1 MSSNDVNPENL
12 SSSEQSPSSHL
23 PRLFIGAG
31 KPKASAAPQV
41 LPFPPVVLA
50 VAGCSGSGKTTLAA
64 QLARMLGGVH
74 FHFDNYYL
82 DLGHMPPAER
92 CQQNFDDPA
101 LIETPLLFADM
112 RELAAGRAIE
122 RPVYDFAT
130 HTRVH
135 GGTETVFPG
144 KWLLVEGIF
153 ALHYAELL
161 PLYQLRVYVDTP
173 DPLCFERRLKRDV
186 EQRGRS
192 PESVREQYE
201 ATVRPASMSFVRP
214 SAANADLVVD
224 GSDALDWKVEQVLT
238 EMRKRGLTSFS
249 G

>member
-1 MSSNDVNPENL
+1 
-12 SSSEQSPSSHL
+12 L
-23 PRLFIGAG
+23 PTCG
-31 KPKASAAPQV
+31 K
-41 LPFPPVVLA
+41 
-50 VAGCSGSGKTTLAA
+50 
-64 QLARMLGGVH
+64 
-74 FHFDNYYL
+74 
-82 DLGHMPPAER
+82 
-92 CQQNFDDPA
+92 
-101 LIETPLLFADM
+101 
-112 RELAAGRAIE
+112 LAAGRAIE

-135 GGTETVFPG
+135 GVTETVFPG

-161 PLYQLRVYVDTP
+161 PLYQLRVLRRYRPTRSASQ
-173 DPLCFERRLKRDV
+173 RRLKRDV